1 MKTRLI
7 ATSAAA
13 LALTIS
19 PVAYAQM
26 SEGTAGADT
35 SMDAPAGDFSDADIA
50 GYAKAMGEIQ
60 TIQSDTTLDAQAK
73 QTKMATAIQAA
84 GLDVA
89 TFNAIATQSQTDP
102 ALEQRIRAKMSAG
115 MTP

>member
-1 MKTRLI
+1 MKTQLI
-7 ATSAAA
+7 ATAAAA

-26 SEGTAGADT
+26 SEGAAGAET
-35 SMDAPAGDFSDADIA
+35 TTDAQTGDFSDADLA

-60 TIQSDTTLDAQAK
+60 TIQSDTTLDAQTK

-89 TFNAIATQSQTDP
+89 TFNAIATQSQSDP
-102 ALEQRIRAKMSAG
+102 ALEERIRAKMAAG
-115 MTP
+115 TTP

>member
-1 MKTRLI
+1 VNTRLI

-26 SEGTAGADT
+26 DEGAGADS
-35 SMDAPAGDFSDADIA
+35 SMEAEATAGFSDADIA

-60 TIQSDTTLDAQAK
+60 TIQADTTLDAQTK
-73 QTKMATAIQAA
+73 QNQMASAIQAA

-89 TFNAIATQSQTDP
+89 TFNAIATQSQSDP
-102 ALEQRIRAKMSAG
+102 ALEERIRAQMTAG
-115 MTP
+115 TTP